1 MALSDDID
9 ALYGLPLDEFTRA
22 RNDLARRLRGERKP
36 EDAAEVAGLR
46 KPTAAAW
53 VVNQLVRERPDEV
66 RALLAAANE
75 IRAGAEDG
83 DARFRET
90 VDRLARSAREILA
103 SSGRTASD
111 HVVQEV
117 VTTLRTVAATEP
129 EALETGR
136 LTEGREASGFD
147 ALAGAAPKRAPR
159 AARDEAACEEQ
170 GVAAVDRP
178 RRGRRGAEG
187 ALRRPHRGT
196 RAPAGGGRR
205 GARGRARPG
214 CARARGD
221 ARHSGAG
228 RSRRGSRNRALAPV
242 RTPSTKVC
250 AARSRGRSSSTWSI
264 EWNRDSRRMTRPGRT
279 SRSRMPCAA
288 AGGRARRSS
297 SSAASR

>member
-36 EDAAEVAGLR
+36 EEAAVVAALR

-66 RALLAAANE
+66 RALLTAANE

-90 VDRLARSAREILA
+90 VDRLARSARAILA

-129 EALETGR
+129 EALEAGR

-159 AARDEAACEEQ
+159 RRETKPPAKSKASRPSIDR
-170 GVAAVDRP
+170 AAVDAARKALSDA
-178 RRGRRGAEG
+178 RTEARELERTAIAAERE
-187 ALRRPHRGT
+187 AERARVAHERAETRVTAAQADLDAARGT
-196 RAPAGGGRR
+196 GR
-205 GARGRARPG
+205 
-214 CARARGD
+214 
-221 ARHSGAG
+221 
-228 RSRRGSRNRALAPV
+228 
-242 RTPSTKVC
+242 
-250 AARSRGRSSSTWSI
+250 
-264 EWNRDSRRMTRPGRT
+264 
-279 SRSRMPCAA
+279 
-288 AGGRARRSS
+288 
-297 SSAASR
+297 